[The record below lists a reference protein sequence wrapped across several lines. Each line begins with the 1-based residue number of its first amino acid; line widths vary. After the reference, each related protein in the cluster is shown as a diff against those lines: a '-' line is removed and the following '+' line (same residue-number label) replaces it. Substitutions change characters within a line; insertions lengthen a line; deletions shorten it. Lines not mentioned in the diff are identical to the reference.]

1 MVFYEDVSTIIFF
14 KEDFTMT
21 DFLTPGEMAK
31 VLRTPLSWIYSQ
43 TRKKGKNTIPVT
55 RIGKYMR
62 FEEDKVLEW
71 IRGQKGG
78 ATAER

>member
-14 KEDFTMT
+14 TEDFTMT
-21 DFLTPGEMAK
+21 NFLTPGEMAK

-62 FEEDKVLEW
+62 FEEDKVMDWLKKRDE
-71 IRGQKGG
+71 
-78 ATAER
+78 

>member
-1 MVFYEDVSTIIFF
+1 
-14 KEDFTMT
+14 MT
-21 DFLTPGEMAK
+21 KLLTPTEMAD

-62 FEEDKVLEW
+62 FREDLVLEW
-71 IRGQKGG
+71 IDRQNE
-78 ATAER
+78 AA